1 MVSSFVQH
9 ILSLVLLSALFF
21 FFLSNASTMKRP
33 FNNSI
38 SALFVFGDSTVDAGN
53 NNNLRT
59 MVKSNFPPYGR
70 DFVDHK
76 PTGRFT
82 NGRLPTD
89 FVASYVGIKDYVPA
103 YLDPTLSTEELK
115 TGVSF
120 ASANSG
126 YDPLT
131 PRLSNVISLSKQLE
145 CFGELKERIEA
156 AIGKEKTDELVK
168 KAVYLVSAGTNDFIV
183 NYYALPLRSTTYTMS
198 QYQQFLLQ
206 NTKQFIQ
213 GLVNQGARR
222 VAVIGLPPMGC
233 LPIVITLHSGTMNR
247 NCIDSESTVA
257 NDYNQ
262 MLQKELQ
269 AMQSQLA
276 HQNVAIYYVDIY
288 TPMVEMI
295 QDPQKYGFEQSDT
308 GCCGIGLLE
317 ETFLCNPRSTVCS
330 DASKYVFWDS
340 VHPTE
345 MGYYLIFE
353 SVKPV
358 VDSIIKS

>member
-1 MVSSFVQH
+1 MISSFFQH
-9 ILSLVLLSALFF
+9 LLSLLLLSTFF
-21 FFLSNASTMKRP
+21 FYLSTASTVKRP
-33 FNNSI
+33 SNNSI
-38 SALFVFGDSTVDAGN
+38 SALFVFGDSTVDPGN

-59 MVKSNFPPYGR
+59 MVKSNFPPYGK

-82 NGRLPTD
+82 NGRLATD
-89 FVASYVGIKDYVPA
+89 FVASYAGIKDYVPA

-131 PRLSNVISLSKQLE
+131 PRLSNVISLPKQLE
-145 CFGELKERIEA
+145 YFGELKERLEA
-156 AIGKEKTDELVK
+156 AMGKQKTDEIVK

-183 NYYALPLRSTTYTMS
+183 NYYALPIRSTIYTMP

-222 VAVIGLPPMGC
+222 IVVIGLPPMGC
-233 LPIVITLHSGTMNR
+233 LPIVITLNSGTINR
-247 NCIDSESTVA
+247 NCIDSELTVA

-288 TPMVEMI
+288 TPMMDMI
-295 QDPQKYGFEQSDT
+295 RNPQKYGFEQSNI
-308 GCCGIGLLE
+308 GCCGTGLLE
-317 ETFLCNPRSTVCS
+317 ETIMCNPRSTVCS

-345 MGYYLIFE
+345 KGYYLIFE
-353 SVKPV
+353 SLRPV